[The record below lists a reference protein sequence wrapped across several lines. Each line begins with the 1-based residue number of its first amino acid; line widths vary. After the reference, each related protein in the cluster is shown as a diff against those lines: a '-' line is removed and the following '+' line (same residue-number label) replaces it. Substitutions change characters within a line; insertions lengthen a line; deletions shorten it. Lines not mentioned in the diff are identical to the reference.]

1 MNDEWSFLYGLS
13 SVAAIVLACGIT
25 TRIVTVQM
33 VILLSRHFVR

>member
-1 MNDEWSFLYGLS
+1 MNDEWSFLYGLC
-13 SVAAIVLACGIT
+13 VAAIVLACGIT